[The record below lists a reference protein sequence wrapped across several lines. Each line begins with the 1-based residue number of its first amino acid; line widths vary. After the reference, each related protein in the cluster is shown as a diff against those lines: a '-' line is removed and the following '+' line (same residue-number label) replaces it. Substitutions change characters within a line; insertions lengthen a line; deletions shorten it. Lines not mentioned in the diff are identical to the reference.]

1 MKYLIITVVILLV
14 LLLTNPSKQ
23 DHIEKV
29 RISLKTAM
37 NKSIAKKTGNDIAIG
52 VGAYL
57 VDGIVDAIV
66 EKSVSIDNFFI
77 FSITHFRYLDKDL
90 IVGYGIF
97 GNVIITKNLQKES
110 DSVLS
115 SLDDINKDE

>member
-1 MKYLIITVVILLV
+1 MKYLIVTIVVLLV
-14 LLLTNPSKQ
+14 LLFTNPSRQ

-29 RISLKTAM
+29 RISLKTAL
-37 NKSIAKKTGNDIAIG
+37 NKSIAKKTENGIAIG
-52 VGAYL
+52 VGAYF
-57 VDGIVDAIV
+57 VDGIVDAII

-90 IVGYGIF
+90 IIGYGIF
-97 GNVIITKNLQKES
+97 GNVIISKNLQKES

-115 SLDDINKDE
+115 SLDDIDKDE

>member
-1 MKYLIITVVILLV
+1 MKYLIISVVVLLV

-37 NKSIAKKTGNDIAIG
+37 NKSIAKKTENDIAIG

-90 IVGYGIF
+90 LIGYGIL

-110 DSVLS
+110 DRVLS
-115 SLDDINKDE
+115 SLDDVNKDE

>member
-1 MKYLIITVVILLV
+1 MKYLIISVVVLLV

-37 NKSIAKKTGNDIAIG
+37 NKSIAKKIENDIAIG

-90 IVGYGIF
+90 LIGYGIL

-110 DSVLS
+110 DRVLS
-115 SLDDINKDE
+115 SLDDVNKDE

>member
-37 NKSIAKKTGNDIAIG
+37 TKSIAKKTGNDIAIG

>member
-57 VDGIVDAIV
+57 VGGIVDAIV